1 MSFLKVMRETF
12 SNRNIVVVTLSQ
24 ALFMFTA
31 FLWWPYRSLYILE
44 LGGTKS
50 QLGLL
55 LMLETISGIVFQ
67 LPGGIL
73 ADRLGRRKL
82 LVVSS
87 GIRLL
92 APLVFLYSASWVHT
106 APAFIL
112 TSAGM
117 LGLPAMNALIA
128 ESIPPE
134 RRGSGIA
141 MYRTVTSMPMIVTS
155 LMGGVIMDYFGVIQ
169 GCRYVLIASAV
180 VSLFS
185 IAIRW
190 RYIEETLEPTRARKR
205 PEGPKKSV
213 IQELGSMPR
222 DVWVLTG
229 VAAISA
235 FAMRLMMSF
244 MVVYGIEEV
253 GLTTTQWG
261 LIGTG
266 ASIITTLLTTPSGMM
281 GDRIGRKPIIVTS
294 RILASFSNVGYT
306 FSQGFWHIAA
316 VRGLGATASG
326 LGGAMWGP
334 MGGPVWQALV
344 ADLTPPEERARM
356 MGLMGT
362 ISSLASTP
370 ASWAGG
376 YMYDNISP
384 ALPFR
389 VSFVIDMIGTALL
402 IVLYKEKKKGPPP
415 EEEAEVKVPTD
426 KA

>member
-1 MSFLKVMRETF
+1 VFFLKLIRETF

-24 ALFMFTA
+24 TLFMFTA

-44 LGGTKS
+44 LGGTKE

-73 ADRLGRRKL
+73 ADRLGRKKL

-87 GIRLL
+87 GIRMLS
-92 APLVFLYSASWVHT
+92 PLVFLFSASWVHT
-106 APAFIL
+106 APGFIL

-117 LGLPAMNALIA
+117 LGMPAMNALIA

-134 RRGSGIA
+134 SRGSGIA
-141 MYRTVTSMPMIVTS
+141 MYRTVTSIPMIVTS
-155 LMGGVIMDYFGVIQ
+155 LMGGIIMDYFGVIT
-169 GCRYVLIASAV
+169 GCRYILIASAV
-180 VSLFS
+180 VSLLS
-185 IAIRW
+185 IAMNW
-190 RYIEETLEPTRARKR
+190 LYIEETLGSTRQVRSE
-205 PEGPKKSV
+205 EGPGRSV
-213 IQELGSMPR
+213 IQEFGSMPR
-222 DVWVLTG
+222 DVWILTG

-244 MVVYGIEEV
+244 MVVYGIEVV

-261 LIGTG
+261 LIGTVV
-266 ASIITTLLTTPSGMM
+266 SVITTLLTTPSGMM
-281 GDRIGRKPIIVTS
+281 GDRIGRKPLILAS
-294 RILASFSNVGYT
+294 RVLASFSNIGYT

-316 VRGLGATASG
+316 VRGLGGIASG

-344 ADLTPPEERARM
+344 ADLTPPDERARM

-384 ALPFR
+384 ALPFQA
-389 VSFVIDMIGTALL
+389 SFVIDMIGTALFV
-402 IVLYKEKKKGPPP
+402 ILYKEKKRSSSPEIEVGPS
-415 EEEAEVKVPTD
+415 TD

>member
-1 MSFLKVMRETF
+1 MSFIKLARETF

-24 ALFMFTA
+24 TLFMFTA
-31 FLWWPYRSLYILE
+31 FLWWPYRSLYIVE
-44 LGGTKS
+44 LGGTKE

-73 ADRLGRRKL
+73 ADRLGRKKL
-82 LVVSS
+82 LIVSS
-87 GIRLL
+87 GIRMLS
-92 APLVFLYSASWVHT
+92 PLVFLYSAGWIHT
-106 APAFIL
+106 APGFIL
-112 TSAGM
+112 SSAGM
-117 LGLPAMNALIA
+117 LGMPAMNALIA

-134 RRGSGIA
+134 KRGSGIA
-141 MYRTVTSMPMIVTS
+141 MYRTVTSIPMIFTS

-190 RYIEETLEPTRARKR
+190 LYIEETLEPTRARRR
-205 PEGPKKSV
+205 PDGPAKGV
-213 IQELGSMPR
+213 IQGFMSMPR

-244 MVVYGIEEV
+244 MVVYSIEEV

-294 RILASFSNVGYT
+294 RILASFSTVGFS

-316 VRGLGATASG
+316 VRGIGATANG

-370 ASWAGG
+370 SSWAGG

-402 IVLYKEKKKGPPP
+402 IVLYKEKKRPPP
-415 EEEAEVKVPTD
+415 DVEVKVPTD

>member
-1 MSFLKVMRETF
+1 MVRETF

-24 ALFMFTA
+24 TLFMFTA
-31 FLWWPYRSLYILE
+31 FLWWPYRSLYIVE
-44 LGGTKS
+44 LGGTKE

-73 ADRLGRRKL
+73 ADRLGRKKL
-82 LVVSS
+82 LIVSS
-87 GIRLL
+87 GIRML
-92 APLVFLYSASWVHT
+92 APLVFFFSASWFHT
-106 APAFIL
+106 APGFIL

-117 LGLPAMNALIA
+117 LGMPAMNALIA

-134 RRGSGIA
+134 KRGSGIA
-141 MYRTVTSMPMIVTS
+141 MYRTVTSIPMIVTS
-155 LMGGVIMDYFGVIQ
+155 LLGGVIMDYFGVIQ
-169 GCRYVLIASAV
+169 GCRYILIASAA

-185 IAIRW
+185 IVIRW
-190 RYIEETLEPTRARKR
+190 RYIEETLAPAGSRTRA
-205 PEGPKKSV
+205 EGPKKGV
-213 IQELGSMPR
+213 IQEMGSMPR

-261 LIGTG
+261 LIGT
-266 ASIITTLLTTPSGMM
+266 AVSVVTTLLTTPSGML
-281 GDRIGRKPIIVTS
+281 GDQIGRKPIIVAS
-294 RILASFSNVGYT
+294 RVLASFSNIGYT
-306 FSQGFWHIAA
+306 YSQGFWHIAA
-316 VRGLGATASG
+316 VRGLGGIASG

-376 YMYDNISP
+376 YMYDNLSP
-384 ALPFR
+384 KLPFR
-389 VSFVIDMIGTALL
+389 VSFVIDMIGTALF
-402 IVLYKEKKKGPPP
+402 VFLYKERKRQAELGV
-415 EEEAEVKVPTD
+415 EAQAPTD

>member
-1 MSFLKVMRETF
+1 VSFLKVMRETF

-24 ALFMFTA
+24 TLFMFTA
-31 FLWWPYRSLYILE
+31 FLWWPYRSLYIVE
-44 LGGTKS
+44 LGGTKE

-73 ADRLGRRKL
+73 ADRLGRKKL

-87 GIRLL
+87 GIRMLS
-92 APLVFLYSASWVHT
+92 PLVFLYSTSWVNT
-106 APAFIL
+106 APGFIL

-117 LGLPAMNALIA
+117 LGMPAMNALVA

-134 RRGSGIA
+134 KRGSGIA

-169 GCRYVLIASAV
+169 GCRYILIASAA

-185 IAIRW
+185 IFIRW
-190 RYIEETLEPTRARKR
+190 RYIEETLEPAGTRRR
-205 PEGPKKSV
+205 PEGPKKGV

-244 MVVYGIEEV
+244 MVVYSIEEV

-389 VSFVIDMIGTALL
+389 VSFVIDMIGTALF
-402 IVLYKEKKKGPPP
+402 IFLYKEKRKRPPP
-415 EEEAEVKVPTD
+415 GIEVKVPTD

>member
-1 MSFLKVMRETF
+1 MRETF
-12 SNRNIVVVTLSQ
+12 SNRNIVIVTLSQ
-24 ALFMFTA
+24 TLFMFTA

-44 LGGTKS
+44 LGGTKE

-55 LMLETISGIVFQ
+55 LMLETLSGILFQ

-73 ADRLGRRKL
+73 ADRLGRKKL

-87 GIRLL
+87 GIRLF

-106 APAFIL
+106 APGFIL

-117 LGLPAMNALIA
+117 LGFPALNALIA
-128 ESIPPE
+128 ESIPQKN
-134 RRGSGIA
+134 RGSGIA

-155 LMGGVIMDYFGVIQ
+155 LMGGVIMDYFGIIR

-190 RYIEETLEPTRARKR
+190 RYIEETLEPTGVRSRS
-205 PEGPKKSV
+205 EGPKKGV
-213 IQELGSMPR
+213 IQGLGSMPR

-235 FAMRLMMSF
+235 IALRLMMSF
-244 MVVYGIEEV
+244 MVVYAIEEV

-266 ASIITTLLTTPSGMM
+266 ASIITTLLTTPSGML
-281 GDRIGRKPIIVTS
+281 GDRIGRKQIIVTS
-294 RILASFSNVGYT
+294 RILGSFSVIGFT

-316 VRGLGATASG
+316 VRATGATGRG
-326 LGGAMWGP
+326 LGGVGWGP
-334 MGGPVWQALV
+334 IGGPVWQALI

-362 ISSLASTP
+362 ISSLVSTP
-370 ASWAGG
+370 SSWAGG

-384 ALPFR
+384 ALPFT
-389 VSFVIDMIGTALL
+389 VSFVIDMIGTALFIL
-402 IVLYKEKKKGPPP
+402 LFKEKRKRLPP
-415 EEEAEVKVPTD
+415 EGEAEVRVPTD

>member
-1 MSFLKVMRETF
+1 VSFIKLARETF

-31 FLWWPYRSLYILE
+31 FLWWPYRSLYIVE
-44 LGGTKS
+44 LGGTKE

-73 ADRLGRRKL
+73 ADRLGRKKL
-82 LVVSS
+82 LIVSS
-87 GIRLL
+87 GIRMLS
-92 APLVFLYSASWVHT
+92 PLVFLYSAGWIHT
-106 APAFIL
+106 APGFIL
-112 TSAGM
+112 SSAGM
-117 LGLPAMNALIA
+117 LGMPAMNALVA

-134 RRGSGIA
+134 KRGSGIA
-141 MYRTVTSMPMIVTS
+141 MYRTVTSMPMIITS

-169 GCRYVLIASAV
+169 GCRYILIASAA

-185 IAIRW
+185 IVIRW
-190 RYIEETLEPTRARKR
+190 RYIEETLEPTGARRR
-205 PEGPKKSV
+205 PEGPKKGV
-213 IQELGSMPR
+213 LQGLGSMPK
-222 DVWVLTG
+222 DVWILAG
-229 VAAISA
+229 VASISA

-244 MVVYGIEEV
+244 MVVYSIEVV

-261 LIGTG
+261 LIGTV
-266 ASIITTLLTTPSGMM
+266 ASLITTLLTTPSGMM
-281 GDRIGRKPIIVTS
+281 GDRIGRKPVIVTS

-316 VRGLGATASG
+316 VRGLGATANG

-362 ISSLASTP
+362 MSSLASTP

-389 VSFVIDMIGTALL
+389 VSFVIDMIGTALF
-402 IVLYKEKKKGPPP
+402 IALYKEKKQPPP
-415 EEEAEVKVPTD
+415 DIEVNVTTD

>member
-12 SNRNIVVVTLSQ
+12 SNRNIVVVTISQ
-24 ALFMFTA
+24 TLFMFTA
-31 FLWWPYRSLYILE
+31 FLWWPYRSLYIVE
-44 LGGTKS
+44 LGGTKE

-55 LMLETISGIVFQ
+55 LMLETLSGILFQ

-73 ADRLGRRKL
+73 ADRLGRKKL

-87 GIRLL
+87 GVRML
-92 APLVFLYSASWVHT
+92 APLVFMFSTSWVHT
-106 APAFIL
+106 APGFII

-117 LGLPAMNALIA
+117 LGMPALNALVA

-134 RRGSGIA
+134 NRGSGIA
-141 MYRTVTSMPMIVTS
+141 MYRTVTSFPMIVTS

-169 GCRYVLIASAV
+169 GCRYVLILSAV

-185 IAIRW
+185 IAIRYL
-190 RYIEETLEPTRARKR
+190 YIEETLEPTGVKR
-205 PEGPKKSV
+205 HSEGPKRGV

-244 MVVYGIEEV
+244 MVIYSIEEV
-253 GLTTTQWG
+253 GLTATQWG
-261 LIGTG
+261 LIGTA
-266 ASIITTLLTTPSGMM
+266 ASIITTLLTTPSGML
-281 GDRIGRKPIIVTS
+281 GDRISRKPIIVTS
-294 RILASFSNVGYT
+294 RILGSFSIIG
-306 FSQGFWHIAA
+306 FPLSQGFWHIAA
-316 VRGLGATASG
+316 VRATGAMGRG
-326 LGGAMWGP
+326 LGGVGWGP
-334 MGGPVWQALV
+334 MGGPVWQALI

-370 ASWAGG
+370 SSWAGG

-384 ALPFR
+384 ALPFMI
-389 VSFVIDMIGTALL
+389 SFVIDMIGTALF
-402 IVLYKEKKKGPPP
+402 VLFFKERKKQPPP
-415 EEEAEVKVPTD
+415 EAEVKVPTD